1 MRIVFQLLGM
11 VFYPLIVHLLIKLDV
26 PWLAVAG
33 LMVTSLVYLFLVLGL
48 QRDTGVHRGWLAL
61 YVLFAVLGT
70 VNLLTDTHYALFFP
84 PLLINLTI
92 AAVFGATLRP
102 GSTPLV
108 EQMMRFEYEG
118 QPPPAALKGF
128 ARNLTWIWTLYLA
141 GVALSSVVLALTAR
155 LEVWSL
161 FTNILNYVFAVIL
174 LFAQYLYRFLRYR
187 QYGVFMPWD
196 TLRGMARL
204 PWPGRAPPSPVG
216 NGQAPK

>member
-1 MRIVFQLLGM
+1 VRIVFQLLGM

-33 LMVTSLVYLFLVLGL
+33 LIVTSLVYLFLVLGL
-48 QRDTGVHRGWLAL
+48 QRDTGAHRAWLAL
-61 YVLFAVLGT
+61 YVLFTVLGT

-102 GSTPLV
+102 GGTPLV

-118 QPPPAALKGF
+118 QPPPAALKDF
-128 ARNLTWIWTLYLA
+128 ARHLTWIWTLYLA
-141 GVALSSVVLALTAR
+141 GVALGSVVLALTAR

-204 PWPGRAPPSPVG
+204 PWPGRAPSPVG